1 MVLTV
6 LDAAAF
12 LWFLLCWIGYALVVD
27 YSPLRHRSV
36 VAAMDYYRQEWIRQC
51 VRRDNRMPDVN
62 ILRSLQRS
70 VQFYATTTMFVLAG
84 LVAVLGSADK
94 AMTLL
99 REVEF
104 LAPVGRLTL
113 EVKLVVLL
121 VMFIYAFFKFSWSN
135 RLYNYTAVAIGA
147 IPPAAECTEMPERA
161 AGPAAELVCRA
172 TRHFTSGLRAYYFG
186 LGLLSWFVHPL
197 AFIAASALVV
207 AVLFR
212 REFRSGALRKM
223 NER

>member
-1 MVLTV
+1 MALTA
-6 LDAAAF
+6 LDAFAF
-12 LWFLLCWIGYALVVD
+12 LWFLLCWIGYALAVD
-27 YSPLRHRSV
+27 HSPLRHRSV
-36 VAAMDYYRQEWIRQC
+36 VAAMDHYRQEWIRQC
-51 VRRDNRMPDVN
+51 VRRDNRMTDVN

-84 LVAVLGSADK
+84 LVAVLGSAEK

-121 VMFIYAFFKFSWSN
+121 VMFVYAFFKFSWSN
-135 RLYNYTAVAIGA
+135 RLYNYAGVTIGA
-147 IPPAAECTEMPERA
+147 IPPAAECTGAPERC
-161 AGPAAELVCRA
+161 AGPAAELICRA

-186 LGLLSWFVHPL
+186 LALLSWFVDPL